1 MYLKHYGL
9 AESPFSITPDPRFV
23 FLSDRHRDA
32 LAHLVYGISQ
42 GGGGGFVQLTGEVGT
57 GKTTLSRLLLAQL
70 PDNTQV
76 ALILNPRLEPIELL
90 EALCEEL
97 GIDIDAGPRPAR
109 GRGKA
114 LVDALNRFLLQ
125 AHADGRRVVLML
137 DEAQE
142 LPVASLEQVRLLTNL
157 ETASQK
163 LLQIVLLGQ
172 PELRTVLAR
181 PDLRQLAQRIT
192 ARYHL
197 TPLSSEETAAYV
209 RHRLAVAGL
218 ARSPF
223 EPGALAA
230 LHRHSGGVPRLIN
243 VIAERA
249 LLIGYGADLERL
261 PAAVVTRAANEVLA
275 QATLARSAGAA
286 RMRWPVAVAA
296 LALLAVIALAA
307 LAPWW
312 SAPAPEGDPG
322 GVAGTDRV
330 LDAELVTAAA
340 VDGTVPAAAAGPAPG
355 TGLAIQSPAPA
366 LARLWR
372 TPVADAHAADALLDL
387 WQADPALDAHDLAD
401 CPFRLGGGLYCLRS
415 RGTLGQLAALDRPV
429 LLLIPVGERIRPLAL
444 AGLDRDQ
451 ARVIG
456 DGAPVSLPR
465 ALLENAWPGEY
476 LALMQLPGAV
486 ATIGHPPLPAW
497 TGEALARF
505 EANRSLPP
513 LSNGPDR
520 IRRLQQHHG
529 LSADGVVGPETWWAL
544 AAYLDSGPRLAPPA
558 QPAQAPAGPEPEAA
572 ASSR

>member
-9 AESPFSITPDPRFV
+9 AETPFSITPDPRFV

-57 GKTTLSRLLLAQL
+57 GKTTLSRLLLVQL
-70 PDNTQV
+70 PENTQV
-76 ALILNPRLEPIELL
+76 ALILNPRLEPLELL
-90 EALCEEL
+90 EALAEDL
-97 GIDIDAGPRPAR
+97 GIDIDAGARPAR

-197 TPLSSEETAAYV
+197 TPLSADETAAYV

-218 ARSPF
+218 SRSPF
-223 EPGALAA
+223 DGAALAA
-230 LHRHSGGVPRLIN
+230 LHRRSGGVPRLIN

-261 PAAVVTRAANEVLA
+261 PAPVVNRAANEVLA
-275 QATLARSAGAA
+275 DGVIAGAGIFGGRA
-286 RMRWPVAVAA
+286 RRRRQGVITGLAVLGLVAVV
-296 LALLAVIALAA
+296 LAWLA
-307 LAPWW
+307 LAPDGS
-312 SAPAPEGDPG
+312 SATLSA
-322 GVAGTDRV
+322 AGYSD
-330 LDAELVTAAA
+330 
-340 VDGTVPAAAAGPAPG
+340 GPAPVSAAADASDAAATQMTADVVTNG
-355 TGLAIQSPAPA
+355 NGPGAISAVSDLSA
-366 LARLWR
+366 LWR
-372 TPVADAHAADALLDL
+372 TEVADAHAADALLDL
-387 WQADPALDAHDLAD
+387 WQADPALDAHDLAG
-401 CPFRLGGGLYCLRS
+401 CPFRFGSDLHCLRT
-415 RGTLGQLAALDRPV
+415 RGTLAQLAALDRPV
-429 LLLIPVGERIRPLAL
+429 LLLIPVDGRIRPLVL
-444 AGLDRDQ
+444 AGLDRDL

-465 ALLENAWPGEY
+465 TLLETAWPGEY
-476 LALMQLPGAV
+476 LALMHLPGTV
-486 ATIGHPPLPAW
+486 PTVGHPPLPVW
-497 TGEALARF
+497 TGPALERF

-513 LSNGPDR
+513 LSNGSER

-544 AAYLDSGPRLAPPA
+544 AAYLESGPRLQASPPA
-558 QPAQAPAGPEPEAA
+558 VAAPGNDPASTP
-572 ASSR
+572 